1 MKKVSIIVLIFQV
14 GPYVRQCL
22 ESILNQ
28 TYKNLEVIL
37 VVGDT
42 DEVSMDISKEYA
54 SKDSRIVFI
63 PHGPCGIAE
72 SRNMGM
78 KAATGDYIS
87 FVDGDDY
94 IDLDMIETMVN
105 ALESHNADVSI
116 IGKYYYYKNTVEG
129 FFRDGEIELSVKDSM
144 EEVLKG
150 DNFFLHLWD
159 KLYKR
164 ELFDGIVFRE
174 GAICED
180 RQVCQDLL
188 LKSKKTVFTPKSKYY
203 FRQSLDSSS
212 KIYRNADASL
222 IESKKICDKVL
233 SRCPELKY
241 DVELYLIKEYMSRVQ
256 TDFLYDKY
264 SKENDREFIKY
275 IKTHMFKA
283 MKCKYIYKGLIVK
296 MFWITLFPKSFGK
309 YTVKRRQ
316 AFLQT
321 HEHFS
326 TGTDWDVIFDKQGI
340 NS

>member
-22 ESILNQ
+22 ESILSQ
-28 TYKNLEVIL
+28 TYKNIEVL
-37 VVGDT
+37 CVVGNT
-42 DEVSMDISKEYA
+42 DEVSMKITQEIAATDN
-54 SKDSRIVFI
+54 RIVFI

-94 IDLDMIETMVN
+94 IDDDMIETMVT
-105 ALESHNADVSI
+105 AIESHDADISI
-116 IGKYYYYKNTVEG
+116 VGKYYFYKNVSEG
-129 FFRDGEIELSVKDSM
+129 FNRDGEIELTSEDAM
-144 EEVLKG
+144 EEVLYG

-159 KLYKR
+159 KMYKR
-164 ELFDGIVFRE
+164 ELFDGIEFRE

-188 LKSKKTVFTPKSKYY
+188 LKSSKTVFIPKSKYY

-222 IESKKICDKVL
+222 NEAKKICNKIL
-233 SRCPELKY
+233 EKYPELLY
-241 DVELYLIKEYMSRVQ
+241 EVELYLVKEYMSRVQ

-264 SKENDREFIKY
+264 SKENDKEFITY
-275 IKTHMFKA
+275 IRQHMFNA
-283 MKCKYIYKGLIVK
+283 MKSKHVYKGIIVK
-296 MFWITLFPKSFGK
+296 MFLITLFPKSFGK
-309 YTVKRRQ
+309 MTVKRRQ
-316 AFLQT
+316 EFLNT

-326 TGTDWDVIFDKQGI
+326 SGTDWEKIFTEQGI